1 MRKEIRDFRAYLAK
15 CTDQQVKNAYE
26 KELEAGR
33 TECAELALQEG
44 RRRGLSFVHELEGE
58 TDADFVL
65 GGRFDNAG

>member
-1 MRKEIRDFRAYLAK
+1 MRKEIREFRAYLAQ

-44 RRRGLSFVHELEGE
+44 RRRGVPFVHELEG
-58 TDADFVL
+58 VS
-65 GGRFDNAG
+65 GRGVWIGEAALLCA